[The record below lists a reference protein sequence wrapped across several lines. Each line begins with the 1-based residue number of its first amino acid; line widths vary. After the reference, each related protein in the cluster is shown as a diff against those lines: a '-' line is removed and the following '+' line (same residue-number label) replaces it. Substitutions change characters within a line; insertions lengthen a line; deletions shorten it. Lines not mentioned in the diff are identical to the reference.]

1 MAKGFDARV
10 IPIQDSVR
18 HSHRPVAVIGLIVLN
33 AVPFLVQLSLTHGQ
47 TITFLQEWA
56 LVPRRYFDW
65 DWAAA
70 NGLDPLVLW
79 PFVTNTFLHG
89 GFLHI
94 LLNMWM
100 LWIFGRALEDRL
112 GSVPFMM
119 LYLVSGIAASF
130 VHCVFNAGSTLPVL
144 GASGAVAGLISA
156 YALRFPYAWLTIVV
170 PVFFIPLI
178 FSVPV
183 LAFAVVWFSMQIL
196 EGFTSAMQPSVG
208 GGIAWWAHIGGFVTG
223 WLLIGPLDRRVGR
236 THGSLPWQG

>member
-1 MAKGFDARV
+1 M
-10 IPIQDSVR
+10 IPIRDSVR
-18 HSHRPVAVIGLIVLN
+18 YSGQPIAVASLIGLNV
-33 AVPFLVQLSLTHGQ
+33 VPFVVQLFLSPRQLHG
-47 TITFLQEWA
+47 FLMEWA

-89 GFLHI
+89 GILHI
-94 LLNMWM
+94 VLNMWM

-112 GSVPFMM
+112 GSLPFVA
-119 LYLVSGIAASF
+119 LYLVSGISASA
-130 VHCVFNAGSTLPVL
+130 VHMIFNSSSTLPVL

-156 YALRFPYAWLTIVV
+156 YALRFPYAWITIVV
-170 PVFFIPLI
+170 PIFFIPLI

-183 LAFAVVWFSMQIL
+183 MAFAVVWFSMQIL
-196 EGFTSAMQPSVG
+196 EGFTSFLKPAIG
-208 GGIAWWAHIGGFVTG
+208 GGIAWWAHIGGFLTG

-236 THGSLPWQG
+236 SHRNLPWQG